1 MPSAPFSSPDW
12 RHFTG
17 PQPYG
22 PVMDAMQAHARAIRQ
37 TGAPE
42 AIWLLEHA
50 PVYTGGTSARPADLL
65 APGAVPTIT
74 VGRGGQW
81 TWHGPGQRV
90 AYVMLDLAKR
100 GQDVRAL
107 VQALEGWVIAC
118 LADFGIAGER
128 RPGLPGIWVATGNS
142 ASGYDKV
149 AAIGIRI
156 SRWVS
161 WHGLAINLDPDLTA
175 FDAIVPCGVTDGGV
189 TSLAGLGV
197 TTSMAALDAALM
209 RHFETF
215 FPPIAADAG

>member
-1 MPSAPFSSPDW
+1 MPIAPLRSPAW

-17 PQPYG
+17 LQPYG
-22 PVMDAMQAHARAIRQ
+22 PVIEAMQAHVGVIRQ
-37 TGAPE
+37 AGASE

-65 APGAVPTIT
+65 KPGNVPTII

-90 AYVMLDLAKR
+90 VYVMLDLVKR

-107 VQALEGWVIAC
+107 VRALEGWVIAC
-118 LADFGIAGER
+118 LADFGIVGKR

-142 ASGYDKV
+142 VSGYDKV

-161 WHGLAINLDPDLTA
+161 WHGLAINLDPDLNA
-175 FDAIVPCGVTDGGV
+175 FDAIVPCGVNDGGV
-189 TSLAGLGV
+189 TSLARLGV
-197 TTSMAALDAALM
+197 TTSMAALDASLM

-215 FPPIAADAG
+215 FPPTAADAG

>member
-1 MPSAPFSSPDW
+1 MPVVSLRSPAW

-22 PVMDAMQAHARAIRQ
+22 PVIEGMQAHVGAIRQ
-37 TGAPE
+37 AGASE

-50 PVYTGGTSARPADLL
+50 PVYTGGTSARKADLL
-65 APGAVPTIT
+65 TPGNVPTIT

-90 AYVMLDLAKR
+90 VYVMLDLVKR

-107 VQALEGWVIAC
+107 VQALEGWIIAC
-118 LADFGIAGER
+118 LDDFGIAGDR
-128 RPGLPGIWVATGNS
+128 RPGLPGIWVAAGNS

-175 FDAIVPCGVTDGGV
+175 FDAIVPCGVNDGGV
-189 TSLAGLGV
+189 TSLARLGV
-197 TTSMAALDAALM
+197 NTSMSALDASLK

-215 FPPIAADAG
+215 FPPTPMDRG

>member
-1 MPSAPFSSPDW
+1 MPCAPFPSPDW

-17 PQPYG
+17 PQPYA
-22 PVMDAMQAHARAIRQ
+22 PVMDAMQAHASAIRQ
-37 TGAPE
+37 AGAPE

-65 APGAVPTIT
+65 APGDVPTIT

-118 LADFGIAGER
+118 LADFEIVGER

-142 ASGYDKV
+142 ISGYDKV

-189 TSLAGLGV
+189 TSLARLGV
-197 TTSMAALDAALM
+197 TTSMATLDAALI

-215 FPPIAADAG
+215 FPPGAANAG